1 MAKLDTE
8 SKTWL
13 FGLMSHERVGD
24 VVVFNILG
32 NPVYLRVGGIKRLF
46 GIVFRRKE

>member
-1 MAKLDTE
+1 MAELDIE

-13 FGLMSHERVGD
+13 FGLMTYERVGD
-24 VVVFNILG
+24 IVLFNILG
-32 NPVYLRVGGIKRLF
+32 NPVYLRVGSIKCLF